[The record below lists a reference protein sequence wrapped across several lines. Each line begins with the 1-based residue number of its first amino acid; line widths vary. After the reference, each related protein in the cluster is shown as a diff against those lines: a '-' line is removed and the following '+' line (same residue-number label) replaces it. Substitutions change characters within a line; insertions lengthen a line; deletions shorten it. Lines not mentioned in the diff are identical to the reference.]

1 MPDPEFIFLGEALWL
16 DLVNTAAAPDRL
28 GDAAAWRRWQ
38 KAQKLR
44 PDSPHVTFA
53 DVLDFRRHLVAL
65 ATRLAEGAA
74 PPATSVAQVNRW
86 LGGATA
92 RPRLVRLGGAWQ
104 RTFAADTPPAA
115 LAAVADSV
123 AVTLSDAAA
132 VVRRCDDPVCARFFL
147 ELCDPQR
154 RYYCR
159 PGVCGTGRFVERR
172 RVARRE

>member
-1 MPDPEFIFLGEALWL
+1 MADPEFIFLGEALWL

-28 GDAAAWRRWQ
+28 GDAASWRRWQ

-53 DVLDFRRHLVAL
+53 DVLDFRRHLFAL
-65 ATRLAEGAA
+65 AARLADRAA

-86 LGGATA
+86 LAGAA
-92 RPRLVRLGGAWQ
+92 SRPRLVRVGGAWQ
-104 RTFAADTPPAA
+104 RTFAADAPPTA
-115 LAAVADSV
+115 LVAVADSA
-123 AVTLSDAAA
+123 AVTLADAAA
-132 VVRRCDDPVCARFFL
+132 AVRRCDDPMCARFFL
-147 ELCDPQR
+147 EQCDAPR
-154 RYYCR
+154 RFYCR